1 MNATAEAVM
10 NQGKV
15 RVLLADD
22 HAILREGLAML
33 IGGEEDMEVIAQAEN
48 GREAVRL
55 ACDEKPDVAV
65 LDVSMPLM
73 DGLETA
79 RRLRDRDAT
88 SGVRIMLLTARVT
101 DADRERGRAAGVDD
115 QLDKPFSP
123 AVLAERVRALCEDGP
138 NREHER

>member
-1 MNATAEAVM
+1 MSAPL
-10 NQGKV
+10 
-15 RVLLADD
+15 VLLAEDD
-22 HAILREGLAML
+22 DDVRALAEL
-33 IGGEEDMEVIAQAEN
+33 VLQRDGFEVIAVADGDAALAAAEA
-48 GREAVRL
+48 RP
-55 ACDEKPDVAV
+55 PDVAV

-88 SGVRIMLLTARVT
+88 SGVRILLLTARVT

-123 AVLAERVRALCEDGP
+123 AILAERVRALCAGGP
-138 NREHER
+138 NREHDR

>member
-1 MNATAEAVM
+1 MTVPL
-10 NQGKV
+10 
-15 RVLLADD
+15 VLLAEDD
-22 HAILREGLAML
+22 DDVRALAEL
-33 IGGEEDMEVIAQAEN
+33 VLQRDGFEVIAVADGDAALAAAEA
-48 GREAVRL
+48 RP
-55 ACDEKPDVAV
+55 PDVAV

-88 SGVRIMLLTARVT
+88 SGVRILLLTARVT

-123 AVLAERVRALCEDGP
+123 AILAERVRALCAGGP
-138 NREHER
+138 NREHDR

>member
-1 MNATAEAVM
+1 MSAPL
-10 NQGKV
+10 
-15 RVLLADD
+15 VLLAEDD
-22 HAILREGLAML
+22 DDVRALAELVLRRDGF
-33 IGGEEDMEVIAQAEN
+33 DVIAVADGDAALAAAEA
-48 GREAVRL
+48 RP
-55 ACDEKPDVAV
+55 PDVAV

-123 AVLAERVRALCEDGP
+123 AVLAERVRALCEGGP
-138 NREHER
+138 NREHDK

>member
-1 MNATAEAVM
+1 MNAPL
-10 NQGKV
+10 
-15 RVLLADD
+15 VLLAEDD
-22 HAILREGLAML
+22 DDVRALAEL
-33 IGGEEDMEVIAQAEN
+33 VLQRDGFEVIAVADGDAALAAAEA
-48 GREAVRL
+48 RP
-55 ACDEKPDVAV
+55 PDVAV

-79 RRLRDRDAT
+79 RRLRGRDAT

-123 AVLAERVRALCEDGP
+123 AVLAERVRALCEGGP
-138 NREHER
+138 NREHDR